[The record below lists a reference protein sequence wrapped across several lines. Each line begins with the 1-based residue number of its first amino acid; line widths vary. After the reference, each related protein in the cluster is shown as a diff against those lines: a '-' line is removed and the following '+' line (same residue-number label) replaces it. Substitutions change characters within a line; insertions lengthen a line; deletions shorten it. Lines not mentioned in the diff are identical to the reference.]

1 MAASLWRRVRPPY
14 SLRWLMLGE
23 WRSHPARAATAALAI
38 ALGVALGY
46 AVHLINASALEAFA
60 QAVRTVSGEADLQV
74 RARSPAGFDE
84 QLYRRIARAPGVATA
99 SPGVEL
105 DAVTQTGAKVTL
117 LGLDALRA
125 AAAPALFAP
134 PGEGASAFDEDA
146 VYLSSAA
153 LAAVG
158 RRAGDPLVLT
168 ANGRTQTL
176 RSAGVL
182 PAAGDTR
189 RLAVMDI
196 AAAQWRFGTLGRLQR
211 IDLKLEPGADEQV
224 TRAKVAALLPADAE
238 VASRK
243 DEARRSDSLSRAY
256 RVNLQMLG
264 LVALLTGAFLV
275 YSAQS
280 LSTARR
286 RPQFALLRVMGARR
300 RAIVAQVLAEG
311 AVVGLIGAMA
321 GLALGLAAAEAALR
335 LLGGDLGGGYFGDQR
350 PPLAASPVSALFF
363 GGLGL
368 AAALVGGAL
377 PALGA
382 ARMQPAAELKGAG
395 DWASGGGGDRL
406 LPAMALLAAGALAA
420 LAPAVGGIPV
430 FGYLAIALLLAGGVA
445 AMPWLAR
452 RLFSPL
458 QRRPTGRPAFDLAV
472 RRLWGAPSQAGV
484 ALCGLVASTSLMIAM
499 AVMVASFRGSVE
511 EWLDQ
516 ILPAD
521 LYLRIEGGAALD
533 PPAQARLAAVPGMRQ
548 IRFRRTIAL
557 SLAPERPPLTVIA
570 ADITNAGPKGAF
582 PMIGASLP
590 PPPGAVPVWISE
602 PASWTLRLRPGAR
615 LALPIGPQGRTEVFV
630 AGVWRDYAR
639 QHGAL
644 ALDLAAY
651 ERLTGDRSRTE
662 ASIEL
667 APGAD
672 PGATAAALR
681 RALPA
686 AVAGAATVGSAA
698 QIRSVA
704 LQVFDRSFAITYGL
718 EAAAIAVG
726 LAGAAAAFASQ
737 TLARTRE
744 FGMLRHIGVR
754 RGQVVAML
762 VAEGAMLGLLGAA
775 SGLALGFAMSQVLIH
790 VVNPQS
796 FHWTMQ
802 TKVPWGLF
810 AAVAAALV
818 ASTAG
823 ASLLAGRRALSRD
836 AVLAVRE
843 DW

>member
-1 MAASLWRRVRPPY
+1 MI
-14 SLRWLMLGE
+14 GE

-46 AVHLINASALEAFA
+46 AVHLINASALDAFA

-74 RARSPAGFDE
+74 RSRSPAGFAE
-84 QLYRRIARAPGVATA
+84 GLYPRLARAPGVATA

-105 DAVTQTGAKVTL
+105 EAVTPTGAKVTL

-158 RRAGDPLVLT
+158 RRPGDPLILT
-168 ANGRTQTL
+168 ANGRTRTL
-176 RSAGVL
+176 RIAGVL
-182 PAAGDTR
+182 PAGGDAS

-196 AAAQWRFGTLGRLQR
+196 AAAQWRFGMLGRLQR
-211 IDLKLEPGADEQV
+211 IDLKLDGGVDEK
-224 TRAKVAALLPADAE
+224 TARAEIAARLPADAE
-238 VASRK
+238 VAGRR

-300 RAIVAQVLAEG
+300 RAIIAQVLAEG
-311 AVVGLIGAMA
+311 AVVGLVGAVA
-321 GLALGLAAAEAALR
+321 GLGLGLAAAEAALR

-350 PPLAASPVSALFF
+350 PPLAASPASALFF

-368 AAALVGGAL
+368 VAALAGGVL

-395 DWASGGGGDRL
+395 DWGSGGGDRL
-406 LPAMALLAAGALAA
+406 LPALALLAAGGLAA
-420 LAPAVGGIPV
+420 LAPAMGGIPV

-452 RLFSPL
+452 RLFAPL

-499 AVMVASFRGSVE
+499 AVMVSSFRGSVE

-521 LYLRIEGGAALD
+521 LYLRVEGGAALD
-533 PPAQARLAAVPGMRQ
+533 PPAQARLAATPGVAA
-548 IRFRRTIAL
+548 IRFRRTTEL
-557 SLAPERPPLTVIA
+557 SLAPDRPPLTVIA
-570 ADITNAGPKGAF
+570 ADLRRAGPQGAF
-582 PMIGASLP
+582 PMLGASAP
-590 PPPGAVPVWISE
+590 PPAGVVPVWISE
-602 PASWTLRLRPGAR
+602 PASWTLSLRPGAR
-615 LALPIGPQGRTEVFV
+615 LALPIGPGGRTEVFV

-644 ALDLAAY
+644 ALDLGDY
-651 ERLTGDRSRTE
+651 ERLTGDHSRTE
-662 ASIEL
+662 AAIEL

-698 QIRSVA
+698 QIRAVA
-704 LQVFDRSFAITYGL
+704 LQVFDRSFAVTYGL

-726 LAGAAAAFASQ
+726 LAGAAAAFAAQ

-762 VAEGAMLGLLGAA
+762 VAEGAMLGILGAA

-818 ASTAG
+818 TATAG